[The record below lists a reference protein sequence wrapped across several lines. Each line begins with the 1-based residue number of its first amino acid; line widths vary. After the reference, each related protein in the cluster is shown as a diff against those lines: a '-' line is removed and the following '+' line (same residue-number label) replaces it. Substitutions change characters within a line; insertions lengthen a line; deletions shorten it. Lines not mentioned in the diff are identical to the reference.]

1 MKFLRNQR
9 GFTLIEMMIVLLII
23 SVLILVAIPNVTKHS
38 KSIDTKGCDAYLKM
52 VEGQVQAYK
61 MDTKE
66 IPASLTKLAEK
77 GYLPQDP
84 KCPDGTELTIDAD
97 GKVTNPKKIDES

>member
-1 MKFLRNQR
+1 MKFLRNER

-61 MDTKE
+61 MDKKE
-66 IPASLTKLAEK
+66 IPVSLTKLAEE
-77 GYLPQDP
+77 GYLPKEP
-84 KCPDGTELTIDAD
+84 KCPDGTELTIDAE
-97 GKVTNPKKIDES
+97 GKVTNPNRTNES

>member
-1 MKFLRNQR
+1 MKLVRNED

-38 KSIDTKGCDAYLKM
+38 KSIDTKGCDAYVKM

-66 IPASLTKLAEK
+66 IPASLSDLTAKD
-77 GYLPQDP
+77 YLPADA
-84 KCPDGTELTIDAD
+84 KCPDGTELTIDAE
-97 GKVTNPKKIDES
+97 GKVINPKLATQP